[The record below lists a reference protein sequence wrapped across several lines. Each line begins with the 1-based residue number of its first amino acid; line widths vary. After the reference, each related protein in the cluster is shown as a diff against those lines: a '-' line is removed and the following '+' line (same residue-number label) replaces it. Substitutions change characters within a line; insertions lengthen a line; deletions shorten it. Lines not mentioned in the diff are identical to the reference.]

1 MSRAQKRAT
10 TTVVVGVQ
18 ISEVGTDVDEE
29 KNTNASNFTTVR
41 AREFQ

>member
-1 MSRAQKRAT
+1 MSRARICAT
-10 TTVVVGVQ
+10 TAVATGWQ
-18 ISEVGTDVDEE
+18 SGGLGIDVDEE